1 MLRVVLLT
9 VLLVLSHS
17 VFADKALVVGSFT
30 DPDNAWA
37 LVRSLQKKTALNPQ
51 VIPSTGQSSALFR
64 VALPFD
70 GRPVDEMKAIAR
82 RNGISGSWP
91 IDWAASST

>member
-70 GRPVDEMKAIAR
+70 GRPVD
-82 RNGISGSWP
+82 
-91 IDWAASST
+91 